1 MDTTLLTSVGAS
13 MLGRITVSLR
23 GLARSVS
30 SPEAKRV
37 MNGEGV
43 TALVIKQI
51 WPVPSCARALCVS
64 EGSSRW
70 SWLRELGC
78 LDIEHI
84 WPRRSSF
91 RSLFAWRVRDG
102 ALALAFPSAVDGS
115 GRNGL
120 RAEAGRTP
128 YYQDQ
133 LNLSA
138 LAVTLPGRIE
148 EWDSSASVE

>member
-1 MDTTLLTSVGAS
+1 MVLS
-13 MLGRITVSLR
+13 RFKERFR
-23 GLARSVS
+23 GSQIRLQ
-30 SPEAKRV
+30 EAVEQAGKY
-37 MNGEGV
+37 
-43 TALVIKQI
+43 
-51 WPVPSCARALCVS
+51 
-64 EGSSRW
+64 
-70 SWLRELGC
+70 
-78 LDIEHI
+78 
-84 WPRRSSF
+84 
-91 RSLFAWRVRDG
+91 
-102 ALALAFPSAVDGS
+102 LAFPSAVDGS